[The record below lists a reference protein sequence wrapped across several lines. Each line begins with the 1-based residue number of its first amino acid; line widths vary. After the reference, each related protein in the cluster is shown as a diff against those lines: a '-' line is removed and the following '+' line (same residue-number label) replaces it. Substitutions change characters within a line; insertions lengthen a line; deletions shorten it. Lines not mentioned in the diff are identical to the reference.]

1 MQSQSNKICYGVIFV
16 STLLLV
22 ILSRTRGC
30 PQDFDCNSYIAMAS
44 SITYDPAIA
53 GHHAMRMLPSILAG
67 ALTQLG
73 IPLELAFHLLS
84 GGLYIAFGLLTFWFF
99 TKFTLTPVK
108 ALAFT
113 FLCLGAHYAIKIPL
127 QIVYQ
132 TCDMMTYPLALLLIY
147 CSIRKQTTGL
157 IVFAFISLMVRQNL
171 FILGE
176 LSLLYC
182 FLQTKQ
188 TRMLVSAGLLAA
200 GYITLQNYFHA
211 NSTFA
216 ALLQPP
222 ADFFTKEHLWFV
234 LTDSKILELIIPLVP
249 LLVFYAKPM
258 IMTLIRYWHIA
269 LYIAIT
275 AGQPFLGY
283 HMTGANLPRLALQ
296 GVICLYFLAGLVS
309 VKQKWSAQQV
319 WLFLIYAVAMYITWG
334 IHNRLIIMAVFGVVF
349 GWMAFKQRPTSV
361 SAGSLQLESPLP

>member
-1 MQSQSNKICYGVIFV
+1 MRSLSNRFCYGVIFIA
-16 STLLLV
+16 TLCLA
-22 ILSRTRGC
+22 IFSRTRGC
-30 PQDFDCNSYIAMAS
+30 PQHFDCNSYIAMAS
-44 SITYDPAIA
+44 SIYYDPAIA
-53 GHHAMRMLPSILAG
+53 GHHAMRILPSILAG
-67 ALTQLG
+67 GLTQLG
-73 IPLELAFHLLS
+73 IPLELAFRLLS
-84 GGLYIAFGLLTFWFF
+84 GGLYIAFGLLTFGFF
-99 TKFTLTPVK
+99 RKFNLAPVK
-108 ALAFT
+108 ALGFT

-157 IVFAFISLMVRQNL
+157 IVLAFVSLIVRQNL

-182 FLQTKQ
+182 YFQNKQ
-188 TRMLVSAGLLAA
+188 ARMLLSAGLLAA
-200 GYITLQNYFHA
+200 CYVGLQNYFHA

-222 ADFFTKEHLWFV
+222 TDFFTIEHLWFV
-234 LTDSKILELIIPLVP
+234 LTDSKILELLVPLVP
-249 LLVFYAKPM
+249 FLVLYAKPIFM
-258 IMTLIRYWHIA
+258 ALLRYWHVA
-269 LYIAIT
+269 LYVAIT

-309 VKQKWSAQQV
+309 VKQKWSTQQT
-319 WLFLIYAVAMYITWG
+319 WLFLTYAAAMYNTWG
-334 IHNRLIIMAVFGVVF
+334 IHNRLIIMAVFGVVY
-349 GWMAFKQRPTSV
+349 GWMFFKQRPTSLTPACV
-361 SAGSLQLESPLP
+361 QQEST